1 MMRRKITITQLFSIF
16 LLSTGFSNHVIL
28 TPLLIGSAGR
38 DSWLSVIAGYL
49 FMLLFSILLVYV
61 IQRFQEKSCLE
72 WLSANVGKATSR
84 LIAFFLLVYLFV
96 TGWTSIEETI
106 NWTSETYLFNTPALV
121 LAIGF
126 LLPSF
131 FIAYNHLNVLAICAG
146 MILPFVI
153 LLGVFVSIGTMTD
166 KNYDLITPILVEN
179 NWQDVFH
186 GAVYVI
192 GSGVEIFLFIFLQH
206 EIRRKI
212 KFLHLVLMNTF
223 LAGLTAG
230 PLIGSIAIFGVHEAK
245 NIRYPSFFQWRLL
258 RIGDYFN
265 HVDFLAIYQ
274 WSAGN
279 LLRVALV
286 LYLITQLLSIKE
298 KKKRILV
305 QLCICLMFIILILLP
320 ISNETFL
327 SFLHL
332 YYFIGAAFG
341 CLLTGCI
348 ALFIKFSR
356 KRMKENE
363 T

>member
-1 MMRRKITITQLFSIF
+1 MRRKITITQLFSIF

-28 TPLLIGSAGR
+28 TPILIGSAGR
-38 DSWLSVIAGYL
+38 DSWLSVLIGYG

-61 IQRFQEKSCLE
+61 TGRFQEKSCLQ
-72 WLSANVGKATSR
+72 WISMTVGKVGSR
-84 LIAFFLLVYLFV
+84 IIAFFLLIYLFV
-96 TGWTSIEETI
+96 TGWTSIEETV
-106 NWTSETYLFNTPALV
+106 NWTSETYLLNTPELV
-121 LAIGF
+121 LALGF

-131 FIAYNHLNVLAICAG
+131 FIAYHHLNLLAICAG
-146 MILPFVI
+146 IILPFVI
-153 LLGVFVSIGTMTD
+153 ILGVFVSIGTMID
-166 KNYDLITPILVEN
+166 KNYELITPFLVEN
-179 NWQDVFH
+179 RWQDVLH
-186 GAVYVI
+186 GSVYVI
-192 GSGVEIFLFIFLQH
+192 GSGVEIFLFIFMQH
-206 EIRRKI
+206 EIRRTI
-212 KFLHLVLMNTF
+212 TFFHLALLNTF
-223 LAGLTAG
+223 LAVLTAG

-279 LLRVALV
+279 LMRIALV
-286 LYLITQLLSIKE
+286 LYLITHLLSIKE

-320 ISNETFL
+320 ISNEMLL

-332 YYFIGAAFG
+332 YYIMGAVFG

-356 KRMKENE
+356 
-363 T
+363 